1 LGFGSS
7 NAPNFAGELIMP
19 RRVLFGVYP
28 WAFDCPGGG
37 ERQLLVYRNH
47 LQQRGHT
54 VGLYDPWQPVGQ
66 GWSVFHFFS
75 VMPGSIQLC
84 NYIRNKGIKLV
95 ISPNLWVTPATRWN
109 YPHEDIY
116 RLVEISDLLVVNS
129 QLEAD
134 AHGEV
139 YNLSP
144 ERFHVVYNGVDNSFL
159 AQADAEEFR
168 AWAGLGNCRYLLNV
182 ANVEERKNQLA
193 FLSVLDQ
200 HPDLKLVVVGHAR
213 DTAYLEACLK
223 KGGERFLHV
232 GALEYGSVLL
242 RSAMAGAEAFV
253 MPSALETPSIAALE
267 AAAMGCRLLVTEVGS
282 ATEYFGQ
289 DAIYV
294 NPASVESMREG
305 LARVLVAETDHLR
318 NRVRSRFMWDG
329 VVTELERAYDR
340 VCMGGL

>member
-1 LGFGSS
+1 MSIQ
-7 NAPNFAGELIMP
+7 AGMSRKI
-19 RRVLFGVYP
+19 LFGAYP

-37 ERQLLVYRNH
+37 ERQLMAYRNH

-84 NYIRNKGIKLV
+84 NYIRNKGVKLV
-95 ISPNLWVTPATRWN
+95 ISPNLWVTPGTRWK

-116 RLVEISDLLVVNS
+116 RLVEIADLLVVNS

-134 AHGEV
+134 ALGEV
-139 YNLSP
+139 YNLPP
-144 ERFHVVYNGVDNSFL
+144 ERFHVVYNGVENSFL
-159 AQADAEEFR
+159 LQADPQDFR
-168 AWAGLGNCRYLLNV
+168 VWAGLGDCRYLLNV
-182 ANVEERKNQLA
+182 ANVEERKNQLT
-193 FLSVLDQ
+193 FLDALDQ

-213 DTAYLEACLK
+213 DAAYLEACRK

-232 GALEYGSVLL
+232 GALEYGSDLL

-253 MPSALETPSIAALE
+253 MPSMLETPSIAALE
-267 AAAMGCRLLVTEVGS
+267 AAAIGCRLLVTEVGS
-282 ATEYFGQ
+282 TVEYFGE

-305 LARVLVAETDHLR
+305 LARVLVDDSSHLR
-318 NRVRSRFMWDG
+318 SRIRSHFMWDR
-329 VVTELERAYDR
+329 VVSELERAYDR
-340 VCMGGL
+340 VCIGCV